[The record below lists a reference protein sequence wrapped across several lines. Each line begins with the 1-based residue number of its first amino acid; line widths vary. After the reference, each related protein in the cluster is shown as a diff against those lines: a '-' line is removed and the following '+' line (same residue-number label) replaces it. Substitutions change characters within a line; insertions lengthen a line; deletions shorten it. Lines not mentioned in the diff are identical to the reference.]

1 MKALSKIMLFLS
13 VFMLAGCASLP
24 SFKMPSIFGKK
35 EQVDMAALTAKIA
48 AEEAAKV
55 ANKLA
60 DADKKVEEA
69 RKRMELEYAKQKEEL
84 QKIYDDRAQKVKE
97 NMTKVGELNYGIFY
111 VSEEKRKTDINTTI
125 SYLRSKEI
133 MNRMDTL
140 NENSIDRVKKEV
152 EEEKKKSF
160 DELFAKYK
168 ASTDLAIH
176 QKQALDAAQALIEQR
191 EKEMAALREANKMT
205 IEKLEREKR
214 EEYEKQKRETASKVE
229 AAKELQKVEM
239 LGYIIKAL
247 VATGIIF
254 LILAVLLKSPI
265 FGAVSILSLGL
276 AYVAATVPFWVIA
289 SAMGLIIVG
298 VIFIDPKTGK
308 FSFLQKTTS
317 NPKGTVAD

>member
-1 MKALSKIMLFLS
+1 MLFLG
-13 VFMLAGCASLP
+13 VFLMSGCASLP

-35 EQVDMAALTAKIA
+35 EQVDVAALTAKIA

-69 RKRMELEYAKQKEEL
+69 RKRMELEYAKQKEDL
-84 QKIYDDRAQKVKE
+84 QKIYDERAQKVRE
-97 NMTKVGELNYGIFY
+97 NLTKVGELNYGIFY
-111 VSEEKRKTDINTTI
+111 VSEEKRKSDINTTI

-140 NENSIDRVKKEV
+140 TENSIDRVRKEV
-152 EEEKKKSF
+152 DDEKKKSF

-214 EEYEKQKRETASKVE
+214 DEYEKQKRETANKVE

-254 LILAVLLKSPI
+254 LVLSVILKSFV
-265 FGAVSILSLGL
+265 FGGVSILSLGL
-276 AYVAATVPFWVIA
+276 AYVAITVPFWVIA
-289 SAMGLIIVG
+289 SVMGLIIVG
-298 VIFIDPKTGK
+298 VVFIDPKTGK
-308 FSFLQKTTS
+308 FSFLQKSTS
-317 NPKGTVAD
+317 NPKDTVTG

>member
-1 MKALSKIMLFLS
+1 MKSLLKITVLLS
-13 VFMLAGCASLP
+13 VFMFAGCAWTP
-24 SFKMPSIFGKK
+24 SFKMPSFFGKK
-35 EQVDMAALTAKIA
+35 EDVDIAALTAKIA

-69 RKRMELEYAKQKEEL
+69 RKKMELEFAKQKEEL
-84 QKIYDDRAQKVKE
+84 QKIYDERAQKVKE
-97 NMTKVGELNYGIFY
+97 NMTKVGELNYGVFY

-140 NENSIDRVKKEV
+140 TENSIDKVKKEV
-152 EEEKKKSF
+152 DEEKKKSF

-191 EKEMAALREANKMT
+191 EKEMTALREANKIT
-205 IEKLEREKR
+205 IENLEREKR
-214 EEYEKQKRETASKVE
+214 QEYEKQKRETASKVE

-239 LGYIIKAL
+239 LGYIIKSL

-276 AYVAATVPFWVIA
+276 AYIAVSVPFWVIA
-289 SAMGLIIVG
+289 TAMGIIIVG

-308 FSFLQKTTS
+308 LSFLQKTTS
-317 NPKGTVAD
+317 NPKGTANG

>member
-1 MKALSKIMLFLS
+1 MRVLSKIMVFLS
-13 VFMLAGCASLP
+13 VFMLVGCASLP
-24 SFKMPSIFGKK
+24 SFKFPSIFGKR
-35 EQVDMAALTAKIA
+35 EQLDVASLTAKIA

-55 ANKLA
+55 ADKLA
-60 DADKKVEEA
+60 EADKKVEEA
-69 RKRMELEYAKQKEEL
+69 RKKMELEYAKQKEEL
-84 QKIYDDRAQKVKE
+84 QKIYDERAQKVKE
-97 NMTKVGELNYGIFY
+97 NMTKIGELNYGIFY
-111 VSEEKRKTDINTTI
+111 VSEEKRKADINTTI

-140 NENSIDRVKKEV
+140 TENSIDRVKKEV
-152 EEEKKKSF
+152 DEEKRKSF

-191 EKEMAALREANKMT
+191 EKEMAALREANKVT
-205 IEKLEREKR
+205 IENLEREKR

-229 AAKELQKVEM
+229 AAKQLQKVEM

-265 FGAVSILSLGL
+265 FGGVSLLSLGL
-276 AYVAATVPFWVIA
+276 AYIAATVPFWVIA
-289 SAMGLIIVG
+289 SAMGLIIIG
-298 VIFIDPKTGK
+298 VIFIDPKTGSLVLYK
-308 FSFLQKTTS
+308 KLSQIQKIL
-317 NPKGTVAD
+317 

>member
-1 MKALSKIMLFLS
+1 MLFLS
-13 VFMLAGCASLP
+13 VIMLTGCASLT
-24 SFKMPSIFGKK
+24 SFKMPSIFGNK
-35 EQVDMAALTAKIA
+35 EQIDVNAITAKIA

-55 ANKLA
+55 ASKLA
-60 DADKKVEEA
+60 EADKKIEEA

-84 QKIYDDRAQKVKE
+84 QKTYDDRAQKVKE

-111 VSEEKRKTDINTTI
+111 VSEEKRKADINTTI

-140 NENSIDRVKKEV
+140 TENSIDRVKKEV
-152 EEEKKKSF
+152 DDEKKKSF

-191 EKEMAALREANKMT
+191 EKEMVALREANKMT

-214 EEYEKQKRETASKVE
+214 DEYEKQKRETASKVE

-239 LGYIIKAL
+239 IGYIIKAL

-265 FGAVSILSLGL
+265 FGAVSILSFGL
-276 AYVAATVPFWVIA
+276 AYIAATVPFWVIA
-289 SAMGLIIVG
+289 SAMSLIIVG

-308 FSFLQKTTS
+308 LSFLQKTTS
-317 NPKGTVAD
+317 NPKGTATG